1 MPWEAIFEV
10 SKSDGFAERLTEGS
24 GGSHLSAGIATNSVL
39 MDIVGGSSNE
49 ATAPL
54 LPADILAHLPPFFFC
69 QEYLSSLAVCSRYCL
84 ERVLDRLHWSK
95 SHLDLETPEFQRN
108 RNALRSMSRWWKAA
122 RSITISQHQLTL
134 LDDIPQNCLLRWTA
148 FDYPSRDDQSSG
160 YRSVH
165 SLLGCARFNITLPS
179 HVRKLQV
186 GVENPRGPEAVCMNI
201 YELFTERMSVS
212 FRVIPL
218 ARAYTPRKSPLP
230 DGILIPD
237 STNQVMIM
245 WDRRYFTAYIN
256 NYILGP
262 VSLDTETAPG
272 PPSQACPFVWTES
285 ARRALRHPQVFMQP
299 TLSPVMPRAECICR
313 ICLQSNW
320 LESRT
325 CVACP
330 TCSAWI
336 CKEHVTQMPHAEC
349 PGCPAR
355 LSDYF
360 GGSDLSVIA
369 TDFLNSVYIDVTI
382 DHKSYQTR
390 LAHFWQTVHGLKHF
404 IQEHPYSLLILPHPE
419 KSDDIFY
426 NSLEVI
432 YLLTQSIQRQDVQGV
447 YKHFSLNHAPIMM
460 KNPWLFQMLPIGSP
474 VAAIDLIWQ
483 RAAVRSE
490 IMCNLL
496 ADFPTYHYDAECS
509 RIAFQIPAEPGLV
522 VRCRAASEPDF
533 SGGSSRALDSDIVN
547 RILQFYNAASQG
559 TAASLSLT
567 RSCLGESRIR
577 NKIIAY
583 CIPAVP
589 HDCFWAESIAHAVN
603 NCASFTANHILR
615 HPEPIRF
622 FQLYFKDDNT
632 DSRRQ

>member
-1 MPWEAIFEV
+1 
-10 SKSDGFAERLTEGS
+10 
-24 GGSHLSAGIATNSVL
+24 
-39 MDIVGGSSNE
+39 
-49 ATAPL
+49 
-54 LPADILAHLPPFFFC
+54 
-69 QEYLSSLAVCSRYCL
+69 
-84 ERVLDRLHWSK
+84 
-95 SHLDLETPEFQRN
+95 
-108 RNALRSMSRWWKAA
+108 
-122 RSITISQHQLTL
+122 
-134 LDDIPQNCLLRWTA
+134 
-148 FDYPSRDDQSSG
+148 
-160 YRSVH
+160 
-165 SLLGCARFNITLPS
+165 
-179 HVRKLQV
+179 
-186 GVENPRGPEAVCMNI
+186 
-201 YELFTERMSVS
+201 
-212 FRVIPL
+212 
-218 ARAYTPRKSPLP
+218 
-230 DGILIPD
+230 
-237 STNQVMIM
+237 
-245 WDRRYFTAYIN
+245 
-256 NYILGP
+256 
-262 VSLDTETAPG
+262 
-272 PPSQACPFVWTES
+272 
-285 ARRALRHPQVFMQP
+285 MQP
-299 TLSPVMPRAECICR
+299 MLSPVMPRAECICR

-432 YLLTQSIQRQDVQGV
+432 YLLIQSIQRQDVQGV

-567 RSCLGESRIR
+567 RSCLGESRTR

>member
-1 MPWEAIFEV
+1 MGSPLFHGVHKQLHPWACEFGHGDRAGPSIAGMSFCVDRECKE
-10 SKSDGFAERLTEGS
+10 SSQTSPGFHAAHAESSHAEGRVHM
-24 GGSHLSAGIATNSVL
+24 SHLPAIQLARK
-39 MDIVGGSSNE
+39 VGHAWLVQPAQLGS
-49 ATAPL
+49 
-54 LPADILAHLPPFFFC
+54 
-69 QEYLSSLAVCSRYCL
+69 
-84 ERVLDRLHWSK
+84 
-95 SHLDLETPEFQRN
+95 
-108 RNALRSMSRWWKAA
+108 A
-122 RSITISQHQLTL
+122 RS
-134 LDDIPQNCLLRWTA
+134 A
-148 FDYPSRDDQSSG
+148 SR
-160 YRSVH
+160 R
-165 SLLGCARFNITLPS
+165 L
-179 HVRKLQV
+179 
-186 GVENPRGPEAVCMNI
+186 
-201 YELFTERMSVS
+201 
-212 FRVIPL
+212 
-218 ARAYTPRKSPLP
+218 
-230 DGILIPD
+230 
-237 STNQVMIM
+237 
-245 WDRRYFTAYIN
+245 
-256 NYILGP
+256 
-262 VSLDTETAPG
+262 
-272 PPSQACPFVWTES
+272 
-285 ARRALRHPQVFMQP
+285 
-299 TLSPVMPRAECICR
+299 
-313 ICLQSNW
+313 
-320 LESRT
+320 
-325 CVACP
+325 
-330 TCSAWI
+330 
-336 CKEHVTQMPHAEC
+336 PHAEC

-432 YLLTQSIQRQDVQGV
+432 YLLIQSIQRQDVQGV

-533 SGGSSRALDSDIVN
+533 SGGSSRALDSDVVN

-622 FQLYFKDDNT
+622 FQL
-632 DSRRQ
+632 